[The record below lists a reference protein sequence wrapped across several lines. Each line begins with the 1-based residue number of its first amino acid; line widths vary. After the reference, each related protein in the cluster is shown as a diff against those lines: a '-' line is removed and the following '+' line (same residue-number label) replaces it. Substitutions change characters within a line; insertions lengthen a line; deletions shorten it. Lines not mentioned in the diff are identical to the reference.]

1 MKSLILILLASSVS
15 MASDFKPYVGLN
27 MGGTQLT
34 GVNSESNKT
43 GYLMGVKGLGSW
55 SLDSVVL
62 DAGVGYYFQEVSS
75 QSSWIKTKTATLD
88 LDARYKLNDSYQVGV
103 GTRSDFGTDNS
114 GKEYIDS
121 NSQSNLLF
129 AKMVVQDE
137 WKKMPFRYEFGVGK
151 SMGQARDTMTAFA
164 GIQISL
170 PESNTVKSAPR
181 MVKDE
186 PVKVDLKMAKIYFE
200 TDKFIITE
208 ESEKKITELA
218 KFLVKNNTKWSR
230 IKIGGHTDVRGDNKE
245 NKTLSQD
252 RADAVLKILVQNG
265 VDESKLA
272 ALGYGSKVPASNE
285 STDDGLQK
293 NRRTEIEFFGVE
305 NRVVF
310 NNDVIKVLVNK

>member
-1 MKSLILILLASSVS
+1 MKTLILILLTSSVS

-34 GVNSESNKT
+34 GINSESNKT

-62 DAGVGYYFQEVSS
+62 DAGLGYYFQEVSS
-75 QSSWIKTKTATLD
+75 QNSWIKTKTATLD
-88 LDARYKLNDSYQVGV
+88 LDARYKLTDAYQLGV
-103 GTRSDFGTDNS
+103 GSRSDFGTDNS

-129 AKMVVQDE
+129 AKMVIQDE
-137 WKKMPFRYEFGVGK
+137 WKKMPFRYEFGIGK

-170 PESNTVKSAPR
+170 PESNKKSSPSV
-181 MVKDE
+181 VKDE
-186 PVKVDLKMAKIYFE
+186 PVKVDLKTAKVHFE
-200 TDKFIITE
+200 TDKFEISK
-208 ESEKKITELA
+208 ESEQKLVELA
-218 KFLVKNNTKWSR
+218 KFLVKNNNKWSR
-230 IKIGGHTDVRGDNKE
+230 IKIGGHTDITGDNKE

-252 RADAVLKILVQNG
+252 RADAVLKVLVANG
-265 VDESKLA
+265 VPESKLT
-272 ALGYGSKVPASNE
+272 ALGYGSKVPVTNE
-285 STDDGLQK
+285 FTDNGLQR

-305 NRVVF
+305 NRQAF
-310 NNDVIKVLVNK
+310 NSNVIKVLTPN